1 MAGAYRRARATAKH
15 HLHRA
20 EPLAPYLPCRARRAG
35 KRDAVGLS
43 VHPELIEIGAAVL
56 GESAYEIEAA
66 GAGGPASKEFVW
78 FSPSKGRTQTTTT
91 AAVPSIDGVDD
102 WTLVSDP
109 RLNPGA

>member
-1 MAGAYRRARATAKH
+1 MYRGDRRRKEDQRKAKQDAKRARK
-15 HLHRA
+15 A
-20 EPLAPYLPCRARRAG
+20 ERR
-35 KRDAVGLS
+35 
-43 VHPELIEIGAAVL
+43 
-56 GESAYEIEAA
+56 ESGTSGPEIEAA

-109 RLNPGA
+109 RINPGG